1 MGSMNAL
8 NGSTASSAGN
18 AVTAASTALGYLGPE
33 GTYTHQAAQAYV
45 NNRPS
50 ATTAPLVTA
59 RRPYE
64 LIPYPDIAGILE
76 AVSEEKVHGG
86 IVPAENSIE
95 GAVNLTLDI
104 LMQEAQL
111 YIQGEFTLDIR
122 HLLLSYTTELHRIQ
136 TVISHYQA
144 LAQCR
149 NFLKKYLPNASIVT
163 KESTADAVRL
173 LAEQKQAGT
182 AAIGSYAAHLRY
194 RVPVLAADLGDYPQN
209 QTSFLLIGKK
219 PHPAS
224 FLSPVSQKTTFVVYP
239 PENKPGELYNILSV
253 FAKYQINLSKI
264 FSRPHKS
271 RPGNYLFWLD
281 CALSP
286 EHPNF
291 PALLDELKHS
301 SFHCKNLGTYPVY
314 YFPPETVNSNVQNQ
328 H

>member
-1 MGSMNAL
+1 MGAM
-8 NGSTASSAGN
+8 NGSTATSAGN
-18 AVTAASTALGYLGPE
+18 AATATSTTLAYLGPE

-45 NNRPS
+45 NNRVS
-50 ATTAPLVTA
+50 ATSTSLAAPLH
-59 RRPYE
+59 PYE
-64 LIPYPDIAGILE
+64 LISYPDITGILE
-76 AVSEEKVHGG
+76 AVSAGKVHKG

-104 LMQEAQL
+104 LMQEAEL
-111 YIQGEFTLDIR
+111 YIRGEITLDIR
-122 HLLLSYTTELHRIQ
+122 HLLLSYTTELPKIH

-194 RVPVLAADLGDYPQN
+194 QVPVLAADLGDYPQN
-209 QTSFLLIGKK
+209 QTNFLLIGKK
-219 PHPAS
+219 PYAAS
-224 FLSPVSQKTTFVVYP
+224 FLSPASQKTTFVVYP

-286 EHPNF
+286 EHPHYS
-291 PALLDELKHS
+291 ALLAELKHA